1 MRSRRYSTISWFSIG
16 VGSMTRRRRAS
27 RVTTGRTAF
36 WDHGPRSV
44 VRNRPRGFS
53 SGRHRPIELFPTASK
68 TTSYWWSSFVKSTAS
83 RVDDPVGPQPAHEL
97 DVRRPAHGGHP
108 RAEVREQLDGGA
120 ADRARRAVDEH
131 VLAAADAGLPDDG
144 QRVVRTLGARGDVLE
159 GQTAGD
165 CRDRPVR
172 RDRQELG
179 MRAEPRAVAEHPVSG
194 GEPRHPRADGL
205 DDPRE
210 LVAENRRPRPDES
223 GERADEERLRR
234 ALTGL

>member
-16 VGSMTRRRRAS
+16 VGSMTRRPRAS

-44 VRNRPRGFS
+44 VRYRPRGFS

-83 RVDDPVGPQPAHEL
+83 RSMTRSAPS
-97 DVRRPAHGGHP
+97 P

-131 VLAAADAGLPDDG
+131 VLAAADASLPDDG
-144 QRVVRTLGARGDVLE
+144 QRVVRTLCARGDVLE

-179 MRAEPRAVAEHPVSG
+179 MGAC
-194 GEPRHPRADGL
+194 L
-205 DDPRE
+205 
-210 LVAENRRPRPDES
+210 L
-223 GERADEERLRR
+223 
-234 ALTGL
+234 

>member
-83 RVDDPVGPQPAHEL
+83 RSMT
-97 DVRRPAHGGHP
+97 RS
-108 RAEVREQLDGGA
+108 
-120 ADRARRAVDEH
+120 
-131 VLAAADAGLPDDG
+131 VL
-144 QRVVRTLGARGDVLE
+144 
-159 GQTAGD
+159 
-165 CRDRPVR
+165 

-223 GERADEERLRR
+223 GERADEERLR
-234 ALTGL
+234 